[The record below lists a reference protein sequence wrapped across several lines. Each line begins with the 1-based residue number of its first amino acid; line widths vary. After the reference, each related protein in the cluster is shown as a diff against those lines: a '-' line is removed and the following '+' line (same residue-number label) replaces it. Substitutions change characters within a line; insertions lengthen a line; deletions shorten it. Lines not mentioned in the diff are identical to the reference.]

1 MTNAP
6 ANMNTNENATESRN
20 AVEALRFRVKTNFF
34 CMKKFTTIPIKAEQ
48 SSAQKTGRIYLKSN
62 VNDRKSSP
70 VPKRDVVANFTIEK
84 PVCFMFFKSFT
95 MLGIKPIDKS
105 ELKTLV

>member
-1 MTNAP
+1 
-6 ANMNTNENATESRN
+6 
-20 AVEALRFRVKTNFF
+20 
-34 CMKKFTTIPIKAEQ
+34 
-48 SSAQKTGRIYLKSN
+48 